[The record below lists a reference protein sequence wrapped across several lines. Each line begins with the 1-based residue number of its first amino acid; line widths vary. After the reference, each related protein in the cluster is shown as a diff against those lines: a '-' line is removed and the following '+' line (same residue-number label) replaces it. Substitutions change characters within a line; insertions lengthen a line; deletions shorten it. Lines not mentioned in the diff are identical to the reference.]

1 MASKFCIARLNESV
15 QLVRFYE
22 VFITSICVLNLVFSL
37 VATIGNILV
46 IRALRKASSIPPN
59 VKTLFLSLASSDLAV
74 GVLSQPMYGAIMA
87 VMLKMASSGENN
99 FALFCPILLNACYY
113 IINFLSCTSFLNVIA
128 IAFDR
133 LLAIWLHLRYA
144 ELATA
149 KRVLGS
155 VVLLWLT
162 SSMAALIFIV
172 LPGGNFMVAAII
184 DFVGLFLTSMVYIR
198 VFRVARSHENQ
209 IHQQLSQ
216 AQNAEALELMREK
229 KSAYNALYVYFVFLA
244 CYFPLVPSI
253 ILMQTD
259 ESKIFFVITYH
270 ASMTLVFLNS
280 SLNPI
285 VYCWRYREVRE
296 IVKSTLKR
304 IIHIN
309 PN

>member
-59 VKTLFLSLASSDLAV
+59 VKTLFLSLASSHLAV
-74 GVLSQPMYGAIMA
+74 GVLSQPMYGTIMA
-87 VMLKMASSGENN
+87 VMLNVASSGENN
-99 FALFCPILLNACYY
+99 FVLFCPILLNAYY
-113 IINFLSCTSFLNVIA
+113 YVINFLSCTSFLNVIA

-133 LLAIWLHLRYA
+133 LLAMLHLRYA

-149 KRVLGS
+149 KRILGS

-162 SSMAALIFIV
+162 SSMVALIFIV

-198 VFRVARSHENQ
+198 VFKVARSHENQ

>member
-1 MASKFCIARLNESV
+1 MASQFCIARLNESV

-37 VATIGNILV
+37 VATIGNVLV
-46 IRALRKASSIPPN
+46 IRALRKASSTPPN

-74 GVLSQPMYGAIMA
+74 GLLSQPMYGAMA
-87 VMLKMASSGENN
+87 VMLKMVSSGENS

-113 IINFLSCTSFLNVIA
+113 VINFLSSTSFLNVIA

-198 VFRVARSHENQ
+198 VFKVARSHENQ

-216 AQNAEALELMREK
+216 AQNTEALELMREK